1 MNSLSRWLISRT
13 SRMSLLISFG
23 ITIIIA
29 ALMYSSL
36 PMTNS
41 ALLAV
46 SGENILDI
54 TFYYQPGEAM
64 RRMEAYGEEGR
75 SIYLGFEMLDFPF
88 IPAYTLALAFLLSW
102 LIGKSRAA
110 EDSLHSSLR
119 SRLNLLPLLI
129 GAADLVENS
138 CVVMLL
144 TLHPDAPILFAAV
157 ASSATLFKHL
167 FIGATLAAVG
177 FCAFKAV
184 RAL

>member
-1 MNSLSRWLISRT
+1 MNSLSRWLISHT

-23 ITIIIA
+23 ITIIIT

-54 TFYYQPGEAM
+54 TFYYPAEEAL
-64 RRMEAYGEEGR
+64 RRMEAYGSEGR
-75 SIYLGFEMLDFPF
+75 AIYLGFEGLDFPF
-88 IPAYTLALAFLLSW
+88 IPVYSLALAFLLSW
-102 LIGKSRAA
+102 LIRKSGAA
-110 EDSLHSSLR
+110 ESSR
-119 SRLNLLPLLI
+119 HARLNLLPLLI
-129 GAADLVENS
+129 GTADVVENS

-144 TLHPDAPILFAAV
+144 TLHPDAPTVFGSV

-167 FIGATLAAVG
+167 FIVATLGALGYCAV
-177 FCAFKAV
+177 KAY
-184 RAL
+184 